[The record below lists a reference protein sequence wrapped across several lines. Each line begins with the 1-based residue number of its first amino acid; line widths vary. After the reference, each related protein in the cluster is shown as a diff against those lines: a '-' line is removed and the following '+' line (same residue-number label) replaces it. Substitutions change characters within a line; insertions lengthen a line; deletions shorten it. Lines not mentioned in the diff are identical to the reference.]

1 MNKILVLSVALT
13 LGFISCNSAPKG
25 NNVLNPNAFKAG
37 LNDKTNEILLD
48 VRTPGEYQEGHIKG
62 SLNIDWNNSNFS
74 DEVAKLDKNKPVF
87 VYCKSGGRSG
97 SAVQALKGMG
107 FKEVYDLDGGIM
119 QWKNAG
125 MPLETQDDSQLKG
138 MNMNEYHNLLN
149 TNKLV
154 LVDFYATWCSPCKK
168 MDPFLKEIAAEKA
181 DIMELQKIN
190 TDKNT
195 AVAQELNVTGL
206 PTIFLYKNKKL
217 VWSHLGYIG
226 KSELLEKIITFN

>member
-1 MNKILVLSVALT
+1 MNKILGLSVALM
-13 LGFISCNSAPKG
+13 LGFISCHSSPKG
-25 NNVLNPNAFKAG
+25 NNVLNPNAFKAA
-37 LNDKTNEILLD
+37 LNDKTDEILLD

-97 SAVQALKGMG
+97 SAVQALNGMG
-107 FKEVYDLDGGIM
+107 FKEVYDLDGGIT
-119 QWKNAG
+119 QWKKAG
-125 MPLETQDDSQLKG
+125 MPVETAEDSQLKG
-138 MNMNEYHNLLN
+138 MNMKEYHNLLN

-181 DIMELQKIN
+181 DILELQKIN